1 MPELSAPKAH
11 QIYALVN
18 DAASQAMGTAP
29 ITVIDD
35 TTLIA
40 LGNFLSSNVSLYEP
54 FTNALSMRIG
64 HTIYDFRAYTNKLS
78 DMMLTDFEYGAIL
91 QKIKVKM
98 PLASKEDSI
107 PLEDGQEVNPWLVSI
122 PKTSQKLFAKRTPY
136 TYHVTIQ
143 TKWLKEAFTSALA
156 MSSFI
161 SMIYGEVRNAINF
174 GLENLGRA
182 AQNNMIAETAG
193 TSREVKLL
201 TEYQADTGAAT
212 ALTAQ
217 AALHDADF
225 LRYVVRRIN
234 ETRDSLTDMSVMY
247 NDGTETRH
255 TPYELQRIRLHSRF
269 IRAAETVIYES
280 AFNQKYIDLRDYTP
294 LNFWQAEQSP
304 FAINVKRASDGQET
318 EVNDIIGL
326 IYDRNALGMY
336 QFSETVASTPINAR
350 ALFYTVYWHENQL
363 WFNDTSENFV
373 LFTLS

>member
-1 MPELSAPKAH
+1 MPELTPAQAN
-11 QIYALVN
+11 QIYTLVN
-18 DAASQAMGTAP
+18 EAATQAMGQNT
-29 ITVIDD
+29 ITVIDE

-40 LGNFLSSNVSLYEP
+40 LGNLLSKNVSLYEP
-54 FTNALSMRIG
+54 FTNSLSMRIG
-64 HTIYDFRAYTNKLS
+64 RTIYAFRAYTNKLS
-78 DMMLTDFEYGAIL
+78 DMMLNDFEYGAIL

-98 PLASKEDSI
+98 PTASKEDSI
-107 PLEDGQEVNPWLVSI
+107 PLVDGQEVNPWLVSK
-122 PKTSQKLFAKRTPY
+122 PKVNQKLFAKRTPY
-136 TYHVTIQ
+136 TYHITIQ
-143 TKWLKEAFTSALA
+143 TEWLREAFTSSLA

-161 SMIYGEVRNAINF
+161 SMIYGEVRNAINL

-193 TSREVKLL
+193 TAREIKLL
-201 TEYQADTGAAT
+201 TEYQNDIGAAT
-212 ALTAQ
+212 ALTPQ

-280 AFNQKYIDLRDYTP
+280 AFNQNYVDLRDYTP

-318 EVNDIIGL
+318 QVDNIIGL
-326 IYDRNALGMY
+326 IYDRDALGMY

-350 ALFYTVYWHENQL
+350 ALFYTVYWHERQL